1 VTVIRQLNVISDHEV
16 EVVALFKSAAPNDL
30 RDIAA
35 RSTENWH
42 SHPMRVA
49 LAGAAF
55 AAAGKAASPD
65 DLARV
70 TGLSEE
76 EIARALRMVESGRY
90 RVEVKLGDNPN
101 PSPQGSDRDRE

>member
-1 VTVIRQLNVISDHEV
+1 MTTIRQISVISAHEV
-16 EVVALFKSAAPNDL
+16 EVVALFKSAAPDHL
-30 RDIAA
+30 RDIAD
-35 RSTENWH
+35 RSTEDVH

-49 LAGAAF
+49 LASTAF

-76 EIARALRMVESGRY
+76 EIALAIRMVQSGRY
-90 RVEVKLGDNPN
+90 RVEVKLDNETN
-101 PSPQGSDRDRE
+101 QT